1 MKRLL
6 ITLLLATTCALQAQ
20 DLQILS
26 KTKGLANITEEKAI
40 ILPALDLK
48 TLREKSAASKKKTLN
63 FAQPSH
69 YDLNTENAG
78 EWSETQ
84 HKGIPYDIWRLK
96 LISPNAYSINL
107 GFTEFSLPKGS
118 HLHFYNDKGKK
129 LMRSLTAADN
139 DVHGQFWTPIL
150 QSKNVIIEL
159 NIPHAQRDNL
169 KLTLS
174 NINQAFIDI
183 TNLSNEIKKL
193 KSGACNV
200 DTACPAAAAWK
211 DQVQSVAAYSID
223 GTDACSGAAIRS
235 AIANPK
241 PYFLT
246 ANHCEVTSA
255 NAASVVFYWNYENST
270 CRPPGSSASGSTGDG
285 SRAIF
290 SSGSIHKVSYG
301 PSDMTLLE
309 LDDPFPFEANVF
321 LAGWDRRN
329 IAPSSAV
336 AIHHPS
342 VEEKR
347 ISFENDAL
355 TISAYEDRAGSGDT
369 HLRIADW
376 DIGTTESG
384 SSGSPLFS
392 PDKRIIGQLNGG
404 DAACGN
410 DDPDWYGRLY
420 TSWQNST
427 LKNYLDPNDTGIVVL
442 NGVYAASTPS
452 AQSGAISDAV
462 EYTPTDGWYTNTDN
476 AFIRVTN
483 DGYDGIDALQSADIG
498 HNDMDSLSTR
508 ITGPG
513 TLIFYWKVSSEKD
526 YDVFAF
532 SLDGREQKRI
542 SGEVYWTKVSISIPA
557 GRHTFSWVYA
567 KDFSNSSGNDK
578 AWLDQVV
585 FTPTASGPFFFD
597 SFE

>member
-26 KTKGLANITEEKAI
+26 ETKGLADTTEEKAI

-48 TLREKSAASKKKTLN
+48 TLRKKSAASKEKKLH
-63 FAQPSH
+63 FAQASR
-69 YDLNTENAG
+69 YDLKTHSAG

-107 GFTEFSLPKGS
+107 GFTEFLLPKGS
-118 HLHFYNDKGKK
+118 HLHFYNEKGEK

-139 DVHGQFWTPIL
+139 DAHGQFWTPIL
-150 QSKNVIIEL
+150 QSKTVIIEL

-169 KLTLS
+169 KLKLS
-174 NINQAFIDI
+174 NINQAFIDFNNI
-183 TNLSNEIKKL
+183 DSELKSL

-200 DTACPAAAAWK
+200 DVACSVSAGWEN
-211 DQVQSVAAYSID
+211 QIRSVARITIEGNYL
-223 GTDACSGAAIRS
+223 CSGAAIRS
-235 AIANPK
+235 HTANPP

-246 ANHCEVTSA
+246 ANHCEVTSS
-255 NAASVVFYWNYENST
+255 NAATVVAYWNYENST
-270 CRPPGSSASGSTGDG
+270 CRTPGGSASGSAGDG
-285 SRAIF
+285 SKTMF
-290 SSGSIHKVSYG
+290 NSGTTHKVSYE

-309 LDDPFPFEANVF
+309 FDDPFPFEAQVF

-336 AIHHPS
+336 AIHHPRGD
-342 VEEKR
+342 EKR

-355 TISAYEDRAGSGDT
+355 IISDYYGGAGSGDT

-376 DIGTTESG
+376 DMGTTEGG

-392 PDKRIIGQLNGG
+392 PEKRIIGQLHGG

-410 DDPDWYGRLY
+410 NEPDWYGRLY

-427 LKNYLDPNDTGIVVL
+427 LKNYLDPNDTGVVTS
-442 NGVYAASTPS
+442 GGIYADSTPS
-452 AQSGAISDAV
+452 AHF
-462 EYTPTDGWYTNTDN
+462 DGVDS
-476 AFIRVTN
+476 
-483 DGYDGIDALQSADIG
+483 LQSADI
-498 HNDMDSLSTR
+498 NNNERVSVATR

-513 TLIFYWKVSSEKD
+513 TLSFYWKVSSEEE

-532 SLDGREQKRI
+532 SLDGIKKDNI
-542 SGEVYWTKVSISIPA
+542 SGEVDWTQVSVSIPA
-557 GRHTFSWVYA
+557 GSHTISWAYA
-567 KDFSNSSGNDK
+567 KDFSDNAGDDR
-578 AWLDQVV
+578 AWLDRVV
-585 FTPTASGPFFFD
+585 FSSTASGPFFSD